1 MARVLNGKSGAR
13 VLVAAVVAVL
23 LLGASACGGGK
34 STTTNG
40 ASATVQWAGGVCSAF
55 TAWKK
60 SLEGLKSDLK
70 SGGLGGLSGDALK
83 KAANQADDATKTLVQ
98 SLKKL
103 GVPETA
109 NGTTAK
115 KNLTTLENS
124 LTQGLTSIE
133 DALKSGDSSLAGV
146 AATLS
151 TVTTELGTMATALN
165 TSVGNLKQL
174 DPGSDLEQ
182 AFKQA
187 PSCSAYVS
195 S

>member
-1 MARVLNGKSGAR
+1 MTSHLFRKPAAV
-13 VLVAAVVAVL
+13 VLVLAVVAVL
-23 LLGASACGGGK
+23 VLGVSACGGGK
-34 STTTNG
+34 PA
-40 ASATVQWAGGVCSAF
+40 ASATEQWAGGVCSAF
-55 TAWKK
+55 TTWKD
-60 SLEGLKSDLK
+60 SLDGIKSDLK
-70 SGGLGGLSGDALK
+70 SAGLGGLSGNALT

-109 NGTTAK
+109 QSQAAK
-115 KNLTTLENS
+115 KNLTALENS

-133 DALKSGDSSLAGV
+133 DALKSGDTSLTGV
-146 AATLS
+146 ATTLA
-151 TVTTELGTMATALN
+151 TVTTELGNMATALS
-165 TSVGNLKQL
+165 TSVGSLKQL
-174 DPGSDLEQ
+174 NPGSDLEK

>member
-1 MARVLNGKSGAR
+1 MKTHLHGTTGRRA
-13 VLVAAVVAVL
+13 LVAAVVAVL
-23 LLGASACGGGK
+23 VLGVSACGGGK
-34 STTTNG
+34 STTTNA
-40 ASATVQWAGGVCSAF
+40 ASATEQWAGGVCSAF
-55 TAWKK
+55 TTWKK
-60 SLEGLKSDLK
+60 SLQSIGSTLKN
-70 SGGLGGLSGDALK
+70 GGVSSLSSSELT

-109 NGTTAK
+109 QSQTAK
-115 KNLTTLENS
+115 KTLTTLENS

-133 DALKSGDSSLAGV
+133 SALGSGGSSLAGV
-146 AATLS
+146 ATTVA
-151 TVTTELGTMATALN
+151 TVTTEVGKMGTALS
-165 TSVGNLKQL
+165 TAVTDLKGL
-174 DPGSDLEQ
+174 DPGSDLQQ